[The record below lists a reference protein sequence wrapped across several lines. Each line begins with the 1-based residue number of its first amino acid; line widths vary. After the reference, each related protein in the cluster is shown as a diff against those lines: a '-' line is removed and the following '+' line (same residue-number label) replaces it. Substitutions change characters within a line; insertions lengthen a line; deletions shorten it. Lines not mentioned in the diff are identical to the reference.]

1 MTGLVVFLVTLF
13 VGVPIY
19 VAIGLTSWVSMGSF
33 PLTVLI
39 DQMVSA
45 LNSFPL
51 VALPLFLLMGN
62 LMGAAGITRTLVA
75 FANMLVGR
83 FRGGLSIGAI
93 GSGVFFASI
102 SGSAAADTS
111 ALASVLVPAMKE
123 EGYSGGYSGALVA
136 AAGTLGSII
145 PPSILLV
152 IYGVQTGTSI
162 EGLFVAGILPGLVVA
177 AGMIFLAI
185 YIAHRRGYPLHRGVS
200 MREGLRTTFRA
211 LPVLMLPAI
220 VIVGIIAGI
229 FTITESAAVAVAY
242 AVVLVLVSR
251 RIGAHRLWSILIE
264 TAKETASV
272 TAVIAASAALAW
284 PLTRSQVPAELAAY
298 VTQEVASPVLI
309 LLLVNLLLLFLGM
322 FLAPAAAL
330 VLVTPI
336 LLPIGHELGI
346 GSLQLGLITVFN
358 LNLGLLTPPVGLGLF
373 ITARIAGTTYLEQVR
388 EALPFLAVNLLVL
401 LGITY
406 LPFVTTALP
415 SYLGH

>member
-1 MTGLVVFLVTLF
+1 MTGLIVFIVTLGI
-13 VGVPIY
+13 GVPIFIC
-19 VAIGLTSWVSMGSF
+19 IGLTAWVSMGRF
-33 PLTVLI
+33 PLTVMVE
-39 DQMVSA
+39 QMVSS

-62 LMGAAGITRTLVA
+62 LMGAAGITRSLVS
-75 FANMLVGR
+75 FANVLVGR
-83 FRGGLSIGAI
+83 LRGGLSVGAI

-123 EGYSGGYSGALVA
+123 EGYSAGYSGAVVA

-162 EGLFVAGILPGLVVA
+162 GSLFLAGVIPGLIVA

-185 YIAHRRGYPLHRGVS
+185 YIAHRRGYPLHPGL
-200 MREGLRTTFRA
+200 GLRDSALTTLRA
-211 LPVLMLPAI
+211 IPVLILPAI
-220 VIVGIIAGI
+220 VVLGIIAGI

-242 AVVLVLVSR
+242 ALLLTLLSR
-251 RIGAHRLWSILIE
+251 RLGLRRLAVLLVE

-284 PLTRSQVPAELAAY
+284 PLTRSQIPAHLADMITANIS
-298 VTQEVASPVLI
+298 SPFLI

-330 VLVTPI
+330 ILVTPL
-336 LLPIGHELGI
+336 LLPIGADLGLNA
-346 GSLQLGLITVFN
+346 LQLGLLTVFN

-373 ITARIAGTTYLEQVR
+373 ITARIAGTSYLEQVR
-388 EALPFLAVNLLVL
+388 ECLPFLAVNFVVL
-401 LGITY
+401 ALITY
-406 LPFVTTALP
+406 LPLTTTALP
-415 SYLGH
+415 QWLGQ